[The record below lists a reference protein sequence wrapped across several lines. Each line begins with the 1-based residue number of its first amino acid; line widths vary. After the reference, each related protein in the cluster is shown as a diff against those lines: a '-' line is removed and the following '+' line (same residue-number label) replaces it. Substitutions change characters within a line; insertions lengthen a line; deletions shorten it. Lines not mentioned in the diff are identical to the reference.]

1 MKIAIL
7 GDRKRYEAYLPPFVH
22 DLPVE
27 LTFFSPSA
35 QSRQILAQS
44 PDAQVILA
52 DAIAPVGAELIH
64 GLPRLQL
71 IHSDGVGYNAIDLDA
86 ARRRGVYVCNCKGCN
101 ADAVAE
107 IAVMLMLMVTRRAVQ
122 GYRAVIEGRQMA
134 YKEAVMA
141 AAVPEFADHS
151 VGLVGLG
158 DIAKA
163 TARRLAPFGNRLYYY
178 TPHRRSPQEER
189 EWNITYLPLDELVG
203 TCDILSL
210 HCPVTPETEG
220 MVNQA
225 LLSKMH
231 PGSYLVNTS
240 RGQLVDNQAVR
251 DALLSGHLAGAGF
264 DTLWPEPTPAD
275 HPLVDLPPQVR
286 DRVAYLPHIGGNT
299 GPAFRRA
306 YAAVWDNVRRVLD
319 GERPANIVNGL

>member
-35 QSRQILAQS
+35 PSRQILAQS

-163 TARRLAPFGNRLYYY
+163 TARRLATDCIITLP
-178 TPHRRSPQEER
+178 TAAPPKRRGSGTSPICPWTSWSE
-189 EWNITYLPLDELVG
+189 
-203 TCDILSL
+203 
-210 HCPVTPETEG
+210 PVTFSPSTAPSRRRRRG
-220 MVNQA
+220 WSTR
-225 LLSKMH
+225 LSCPKC
-231 PGSYLVNTS
+231 
-240 RGQLVDNQAVR
+240 
-251 DALLSGHLAGAGF
+251 
-264 DTLWPEPTPAD
+264 TPA
-275 HPLVDLPPQVR
+275 P
-286 DRVAYLPHIGGNT
+286 T
-299 GPAFRRA
+299 
-306 YAAVWDNVRRVLD
+306 W
-319 GERPANIVNGL
+319 

>member
-35 QSRQILAQS
+35 PSRQILAQS

-86 ARRRGVYVCNCKGCN
+86 ALGRRGSMCACKGCN

-151 VGLVGLG
+151 VGAGGPWGYCQGHRPAAGPFRQPTVLLHSPPPLPPKRRGSGTSPICPWTSWSEPVTFSPPLPRHAG
-158 DIAKA
+158 DGGDGQPGSPVQN
-163 TARRLAPFGNRLYYY
+163 APR
-178 TPHRRSPQEER
+178 
-189 EWNITYLPLDELVG
+189 
-203 TCDILSL
+203 LSL
-210 HCPVTPETEG
+210 PGEHQPGPVG
-220 MVNQA
+220 GQ
-225 LLSKMH
+225 
-231 PGSYLVNTS
+231 PG
-240 RGQLVDNQAVR
+240 RPGRPAVR
-251 DALLSGHLAGAGF
+251 ASGWSGLR
-264 DTLWPEPTPAD
+264 
-275 HPLVDLPPQVR
+275 HPL
-286 DRVAYLPHIGGNT
+286 A
-299 GPAFRRA
+299 
-306 YAAVWDNVRRVLD
+306 
-319 GERPANIVNGL
+319 